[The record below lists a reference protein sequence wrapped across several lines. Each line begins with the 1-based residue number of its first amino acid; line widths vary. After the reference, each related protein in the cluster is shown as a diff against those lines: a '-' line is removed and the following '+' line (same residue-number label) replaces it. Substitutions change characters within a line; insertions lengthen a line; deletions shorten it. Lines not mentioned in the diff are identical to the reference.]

1 MTSEQVNELSANNEY
16 LKKAL
21 SNSIKI
27 NEAGEKELVQVGQ
40 KAVKEFAE
48 YLKEYAKA
56 CKESGYDGI
65 GEIDIDEKLK
75 EFLNK

>member
-1 MTSEQVNELSANNEY
+1 MTSENAIKSA
-16 LKKAL
+16 A
-21 SNSIKI
+21 
-27 NEAGEKELVQVGQ
+27 VQIAMYQNVREH
-40 KAVKEFAE
+40 AVKQFAE

-65 GEIDIDEKLK
+65 GEIDIDEKLR